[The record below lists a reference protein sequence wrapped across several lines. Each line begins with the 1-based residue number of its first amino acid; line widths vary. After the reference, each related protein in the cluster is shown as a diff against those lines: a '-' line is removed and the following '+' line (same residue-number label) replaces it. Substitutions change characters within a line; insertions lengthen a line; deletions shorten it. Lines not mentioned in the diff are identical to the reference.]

1 MAGKGVFVH
10 LHVHSY
16 YSFFDSTLPPA
27 EIAVLAREAGSDC
40 VALTDTNCLSGAVE
54 FYKAVR
60 EAGLKP
66 ILGAEVRQPLAPGR
80 ELLRQRAAHPN
91 ARMPA
96 APAGGGAAAHW
107 NCPPARLPV
116 EPEDETASES
126 TSPALCPGD
135 ASCRAVLLAR
145 SFAGYS
151 EISHVVTRRML
162 DPEFDL
168 LCELKG
174 LSADIIVLS
183 DCPAALTACVGGG
196 AAVYAELMPS
206 RGARQRNRA
215 VYECARA
222 AGIPLVVACDA
233 RMAKPQDAPLHNMLQ
248 AMRRLTTIHHLAE
261 DELVDPALHFQGEAA
276 MCEFFGLGSPA
287 RSFAG
292 SLHNDIAEAINNTR
306 RISDVCNCELP
317 LGEWK
322 FLRFDGLREPPGR
335 MLRELTER
343 GVRRRYGTPPPPEAL
358 ERMNY
363 ELSVIEKLKFTE
375 YFLLVNRIVEEAHSR
390 GFHTVGRGSAANSIV
405 SYALGLTNVCPLR
418 YNLYFERFLNP
429 ERNSPPDIDIDFSWK
444 ERDDVIRW
452 CFEFFGHERV
462 ALISTIQTLRMRQA
476 VREVAKAHGIGEK
489 EVNAFNAL
497 RETGYRIEALAPAGP
512 PGGDIAGCVD
522 LSVHEPWRTVL
533 EQAQRI
539 TGFPRHL
546 SIHCGGI
553 IIAPRNVVD
562 YVPLTRSAKGFVI
575 TQMDMYSV
583 EDLGLIKIDLLSNR
597 SLGVL
602 RDALDAAERNRACS
616 APEEVAPDTASADGG
631 YNEEIFRREAVR
643 MKAPGTRRGTSV
655 ALAGIMGMRSEV
667 SASSVCAEPVAAYS
681 AGAEVVAPG
690 EGRDP
695 CVSLVRKRVL
705 DFEYVT
711 GDAATRLLID
721 AGMTMGCF
729 YIESPGMRALFER
742 LRCRNFEEVVAAS
755 SIIRPG
761 VAESGMMQEYIARHQ
776 AQARDEVAVAVGGSR
791 GGHVLP
797 ADPRSPTTLL
807 PASRASL
814 RMAAGNMPIN
824 AHAKSRPLPHAND
837 GGSHS
842 GATDGE
848 PSPHP
853 LMLRI
858 LPETYGVMVY
868 QEDVLRV
875 AHEVAGMS
883 LGEADLLRRAMSGKM
898 RSNDA
903 MEQIRTRFFA
913 GAGEKG
919 LCDADANEIW
929 RQISS
934 FAGYSFCKGHSA
946 AFAVLSYQIAYLKA
960 HYPAEFFAAVLSNGG
975 GFYSAGAYVSE
986 ARRWGMKILLPC
998 VNASELD
1005 YAGCT
1010 QRSGTGTRHG
1020 NRGWVRIGLSALK
1033 GVSAKTC
1040 RRIVRERAR
1049 RGAYQSMDDLI
1060 TRSGVG
1066 LEECRVLIKAGA
1078 LDAFSAG
1085 SAGGRTMQTVRP
1097 RLLLEAE
1104 YLFREREMMGDSLL
1118 SVANACP
1125 AARLDWS
1132 RSEVAPHTASQI
1144 CRFEMEILGY
1154 MVSAH
1159 PLDFV
1164 LPAAAQR
1171 SRGGPPIIEAADIR
1185 KYAGRRVRMAG
1196 WAIAWKLLAAKN
1208 NGRLM
1213 KMVTMEDRTD
1223 TFEAVLF
1230 PRVYERYAPR
1240 TLSCG
1245 PYLVEGRIDVTLGS
1259 PTLNVEKIEL
1269 LRAG

>member
-1 MAGKGVFVH
+1 MAGENGFVH

-16 YSFFDSTLPPA
+16 YSFFDSTLPPG
-27 EIAVLAREAGSDC
+27 EIAVLARNAGADC
-40 VALTDTNCLSGAVE
+40 IALTDTNCLSGAVE
-54 FYKAVR
+54 FYKAAR

-66 ILGAEVRQPLAPGR
+66 ILGAEVRQPFASER
-80 ELLRQRAAHPN
+80 ELVRQRAAHPN
-91 ARMPA
+91 ARVPGTPPPDVIGLA
-96 APAGGGAAAHW
+96 QW
-107 NCPPARLPV
+107 NTPPRRLPASQ
-116 EPEDETASES
+116 EDETGGES
-126 TSPALCPGD
+126 ASPALCPGD
-135 ASCRAVLLAR
+135 AACRAVLLAR

-168 LCELKG
+168 FDELKR
-174 LSADIIVLS
+174 LSAEIVVLS
-183 DCPAALTACVGGG
+183 DSPEVLASCAGGG
-196 AAVYAELMPS
+196 AQVYAELMPS
-206 RGARQRNRA
+206 RRARRRNRA
-215 VYECARA
+215 VYECARTA
-222 AGIPLVVACDA
+222 DIPLVVACDA
-233 RMAKPQDAPLHNMLQ
+233 RMAGPEDASLHNMLQ
-248 AMRRLTTIHHLAE
+248 AMRRLTTVHHLAE
-261 DELVDPALHFQGEAA
+261 EDLVDPAQHLQSEAA
-276 MCEFFGLGSPA
+276 VCEFFGVDCLFTGKMPVPRCPA
-287 RSFAG
+287 ALRG
-292 SLHNDIAEAINNTR
+292 DIAEAIANTR
-306 RISDVCNCELP
+306 RIADMCNCELP

-343 GVRRRYGTPPPPEAL
+343 GVRRRYGTPPPPEAI

-363 ELSVIEKLKFTE
+363 ELSVIEKLEFTE

-489 EVNAFNAL
+489 EVSAFNAL

-512 PGGDIAGCVD
+512 GGGDIAGCVD
-522 LSVHEPWRTVL
+522 LSVQEPWRTVM

-583 EDLGLIKIDLLSNR
+583 EDMGLIKIDLLSNR

-602 RDALDAAERNRACS
+602 KDALAAAERNRAS
-616 APEEVAPDTASADGG
+616 AAPEEAVPEMAGTDDGYDADV
-631 YNEEIFRREAVR
+631 FRREAVR

-655 ALAGIMGMRSEV
+655 ALAGILGMRSEAP
-667 SASSVCAEPVAAYS
+667 SCSMCAETPEVPYAP
-681 AGAEVVAPG
+681 AEGG

-776 AQARDEVAVAVGGSR
+776 ARAQDAGGE
-791 GGHVLP
+791 GALP
-797 ADPRSPTTLL
+797 PDPRSPTTLL
-807 PASRASL
+807 PASSAST
-814 RMAAGNMPIN
+814 RMAAGNMPVN
-824 AHAKSRPLPHAND
+824 AHAKSRPLPHAA
-837 GGSHS
+837 GSVPAAS
-842 GATDGE
+842 ADSAV
-848 PSPHP
+848 SPHP
-853 LMLRI
+853 LMLQI

-898 RSNDA
+898 RSGDA
-903 MEQIRTRFFA
+903 MEQIRTRFFT
-913 GAGEKG
+913 GARANG
-919 LCDADANEIW
+919 LRDDEADEIW

-975 GFYSAGAYVSE
+975 GFYSAGAYVGE

-1005 YAGCT
+1005 YTGCT

-1033 GVSAKTC
+1033 GVSTKTC
-1040 RRIVRERAR
+1040 RRIVRERE
-1049 RGAYQSMDDLI
+1049 RGGAFQSPGDLI
-1060 TRSGVG
+1060 ARTGVG

-1078 LDAFSAG
+1078 LDAFIDGSPAG
-1085 SAGGRTMQTVRP
+1085 RAVQAGRP
-1097 RLLLEAE
+1097 RLLLEVE
-1104 YLFREREMMGDSLL
+1104 YLFRERETMGEGLL
-1118 SVANACP
+1118 ANSCLS
-1125 AARLDWS
+1125 ARPDWS
-1132 RSEVAPHTASQI
+1132 GGEVTPHTAAQV

-1154 MVSAH
+1154 MISAH

-1164 LPAAAQR
+1164 IPAR
-1171 SRGGPPIIEAADIR
+1171 IVHAADIR
-1185 KYAGRRVRMAG
+1185 KYAGKRVRMAG

-1208 NGRLM
+1208 NGHLM

-1245 PYLVEGRIDVTLGS
+1245 PYLVEGRVDVTLGS